1 MKKSLLF
8 ALLAASTQL
17 AQAQSI
23 PAGTVS
29 LGGNIGYS
37 RNSSK
42 ASSTSPT
49 GTTYTTESSTSQ
61 FNLAPLVGYFV
72 ADNLAIGLTFSYL
85 AYSKPYNT
93 YTPAPSTVRAQ
104 LDPTTTLRIGA
115 YAQYYKMLSEQ
126 FGFLGT
132 LGGGFQT
139 VRDYGYTSNSSN
151 ALISESKA
159 SGYYAGLTPGIVFFP
174 IPKLGL
180 TASIGSLSFDHLNY
194 DYPTNQG
201 NTPNGYE
208 YYTNSFG
215 ANFGLSQLQFG
226 GTWYFGR

>member
-1 MKKSLLF
+1 M
-8 ALLAASTQL
+8 LAASAQL

-37 RNSSK
+37 RNTSK
-42 ASSTSPT
+42 YSSTGSNN
-49 GTTYTTESSTSQ
+49 TTYTTESSTSQ
-61 FNLAPLVGYFV
+61 FSLAPSVGYFV
-72 ADNLAIGLTFSYL
+72 ADNLAIGLTLSYQ

-104 LDPTTTLRIGA
+104 LDPTTTFRIGA

-126 FGFLGT
+126 FGFVGT
-132 LGGGFQT
+132 LGGGYQT
-139 VRDYGYTSNSSN
+139 VRDYAYTNNNNNS
-151 ALISESKA
+151 LISESKA
-159 SGYYAGLTPGIVFFP
+159 SGYYAGLTPSIVFFP

-208 YYTNSFG
+208 DSENSFG
-215 ANFGLSQLQFG
+215 ASFGLSQLQFG